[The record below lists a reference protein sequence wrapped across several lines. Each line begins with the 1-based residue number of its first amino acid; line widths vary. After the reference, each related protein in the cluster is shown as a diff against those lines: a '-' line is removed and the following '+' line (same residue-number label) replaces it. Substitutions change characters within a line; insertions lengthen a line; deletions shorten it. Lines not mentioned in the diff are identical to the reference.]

1 MVILL
6 ICQTNSA
13 DFRDAT
19 RESNVCVFRCG
30 SVRFISYLVRYKLW
44 VCLIHQLV
52 SQIQIV
58 GLLDTLFS
66 QLDLLDSDCVSVRL
80 ISQLDLLD
88 SNFGSVRFI
97 SQLDLLDS
105 NSGAV
110 GFISQLDSNC
120 GSVIFIS
127 QLVRFDRFELWV
139 CLIYQLVSEICQ
151 IQIIGLLDSLVSYFS
166 QI

>member
-19 RESNVCVFRCG
+19 RESYVCVFRCG

-58 GLLDTLFS
+58 GLLDPLVS
-66 QLDLLDSDCVSVRL
+66 QL
-80 ISQLDLLD
+80 
-88 SNFGSVRFI
+88 VRF
-97 SQLDLLDS
+97 
-105 NSGAV
+105 
-110 GFISQLDSNC
+110 NC
-120 GSVIFIS
+120 GSVRSIS
-127 QLVRFDRFELWV
+127 QLVRFKLWV
-139 CLIYQLVSEICQ
+139 CQIHYLVSQICQ
-151 IQIIGLLDSLVSYFS
+151 IQIVGLLDSLVSQICQIQIVGLLDSLVS
-166 QI
+166 QIYQLVSQI